1 MSSPKSS
8 PTKKR
13 PLSASRKIFQI
24 TALILTILIGLRHA
38 LPGSSSRGG
47 SLDAFCP
54 LGGLETLWPYLAE
67 GTTLKSTH
75 LLNFSVLLAVL
86 GTAVLAGRSFCGW
99 LCPVG
104 TVQDFLG
111 ERVSGWLPFKSTR
124 RGTNRTGGL
133 PIQVAPTLDQW
144 LRLTKYL
151 VLALAAAA
159 STAAVYPP
167 LRDICP
173 ARALF
178 SFKLRSPLLISVL
191 GVFLITSV
199 LNRRFWCKYLCPF
212 GAVLAPF
219 NKSALLHVS
228 ADQEQ
233 CPSCGKCSA
242 VCPMDIEAV
251 PENLTSPEC
260 IQCLECLES
269 CAVEGTMSLELGS
282 ACSSGSSGEPLSAG

>member
-1 MSSPKSS
+1 MRSPTSSPAN
-8 PTKKR
+8 KR
-13 PLSASRKIFQI
+13 HLFAKRKTLQI
-24 TALILTILIGLRHA
+24 AALVLTILIGLRHA

-67 GTTLKSTH
+67 GTMLKSTH

-104 TVQDFLG
+104 TVQDFLADK
-111 ERVSGWLPFKSTR
+111 VSGWMPFKTARS
-124 RGTNRTGGL
+124 GKNRAGGL
-133 PIQVAPTLDQW
+133 PIRISPDLDQW
-144 LRLTKYL
+144 LRPAKYL
-151 VLALAAAA
+151 VLVLAAAA
-159 STAAVYPP
+159 SAGAVYPP
-167 LRDICP
+167 LRGICP

-178 SFKLRSPLLISVL
+178 SFNLQSPLLLSVL
-191 GVFLITSV
+191 GVFLITSI
-199 LNRRFWCKYLCPF
+199 LNRRLWCKYLCPF

-219 NKSALLHVS
+219 NKSAPLHVS
-228 ADQEQ
+228 ANLEQ

-242 VCPMDIEAV
+242 VCPMEIETV

-269 CAVEGTMSLELGS
+269 CAVEGTMSLELGPTS
-282 ACSSGSSGEPLSAG
+282 SSGSSGKPLSAG

>member
-1 MSSPKSS
+1 MSSPVS
-8 PTKKR
+8 PPARKR
-13 PLSASRKIFQI
+13 PLSTSRKAFQI
-24 TALILTILIGLRHA
+24 TALVLTVLIGLRHA
-38 LPGSSSRGG
+38 LPVSSSRGG

-86 GTAVLAGRSFCGW
+86 GTALLAGRSFCGW

-111 ERVSGWLPFKSTR
+111 ERVSRWLPFKKVR
-124 RGTNRTGGL
+124 RGKNHPGGL
-133 PIQVAPTLDQW
+133 PTQISPALDQR
-144 LRLTKYL
+144 LRSAKYL

-178 SFKLRSPLLISVL
+178 SFKLRSPLLLSVL
-191 GVFLITSV
+191 GVFLVTSI
-199 LNRRFWCKYLCPF
+199 LNRRFWCKYLCPL

-219 NKSALLHVS
+219 NKTAPLRVS
-228 ADQEQ
+228 AALEQ

-242 VCPMDIEAV
+242 VCPMDIDPV

-269 CAVEGTMSLELGS
+269 CEIEGTLNLELGP
-282 ACSSGSSGEPLSAG
+282 ATSSESSGEALSAG